1 MDRRTALLIV
11 RTLVGLLHTEV
22 VGPEDEEDP
31 DEFEAYMT
39 LPGGMPFAVVREGLL
54 GHAMRDEDA
63 LAFVGGS
70 PDTEQDVIDEIVSE
84 QQQII
89 TELPPPGAELN

>member
-22 VGPEDEEDP
+22 VGPDDDEDLD
-31 DEFEAYMT
+31 DFEAYMT

-54 GHAMRDEDA
+54 AHAMRDEDA
-63 LAFVGGS
+63 LAFLSGS
-70 PDTEQDVIDEIVSE
+70 PDTEQNVINEIVSE
-84 QQQII
+84 LRQII
-89 TELPPPGAELN
+89 TGLPPPGANPN